1 MSDYHI
7 YQDYSGTLKTNIFY
21 QLAVSMDED
30 LVEFEY
36 AESAGW
42 IITQKR
48 SPTKSELLL
57 KGSPQSWLDASIIE
71 SKKTKKHRCSADNL
85 HVTEEYFTDLKIEI
99 HNAIEAEIILSDF
112 NFSMD
117 EEDQAFLVTDKFA
130 DRITKSGLKGAG
142 FVPVTINYS
151 DAENE
156 KAIPTLFALQFMGQN
171 CLRPTSIQGA
181 KNACPFCGHEPLI
194 CQECGFDNYICPT
207 CQKPAWTTQKNHKGS
222 NDKHL
227 IVSPLKQRET
237 LVMEGSKWDGSDFVY
252 AGGNSLVYNNLIS
265 QRALDWLLSIHA
277 VHFCARPIQVCIDGM
292 TDQQLEMLATVQK
305 PIVS

>member
-30 LVEFEY
+30 LVEHEY
-36 AESAGW
+36 PKSEGW
-42 IITQKR
+42 IFLNKR
-48 SPTKSELLL
+48 SPTNSELRL
-57 KGSPQSWLDASIIE
+57 KGSPQSWLDASIFD
-71 SKKTKKHRCSADNL
+71 SKKTKKYRCPTDRL
-85 HVTEEYFTDLKIEI
+85 HVTEEYFTELKIEV

-117 EEDQAFLVTDKFA
+117 DEDQAFLVTKIFA
-130 DRITKSGLKGAG
+130 DRVTKSGLKGVG
-142 FVPVTINYS
+142 FAPVTINYS
-151 DAENE
+151 GAQNE
-156 KAIPTLFALQFMGQN
+156 KSIPSLFALQFMGHN
-171 CLRPTSIQGA
+171 CLRPRSIQGA

-194 CQECGFDNYICPT
+194 CQVCGFDYFICST
-207 CQKPAWTTQKNHKGS
+207 CQKPAWTTKNEHKGS

-237 LVMEGSKWDGSDFVY
+237 LIMEGSKWDGSDFVY
-252 AGGNSLVYNNLIS
+252 GGGNSLVYYNLIS
-265 QRALDWLLSIHA
+265 KRALDWLLSIHA

-292 TDQQLEMLATVQK
+292 TDQQLEMLAKVQK
-305 PIVS
+305 PIIS